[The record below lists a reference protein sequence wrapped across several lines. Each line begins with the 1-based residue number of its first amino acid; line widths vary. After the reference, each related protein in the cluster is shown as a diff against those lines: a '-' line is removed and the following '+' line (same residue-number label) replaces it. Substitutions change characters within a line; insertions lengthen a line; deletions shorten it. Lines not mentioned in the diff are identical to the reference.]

1 MESSMPDYEEIRM
14 ERTMQ
19 IFQINTSRYRSV
31 WPVET
36 LIDIR
41 EPDGSRAKLVVEVTI
56 VDDQRIKGYLPSRCW
71 FDGNDD
77 LRMTFYAT
85 PSLPSAAR
93 PFGDGPLYVFCHELK
108 DGQVVE
114 YDIDTT
120 VFIEHMANP
129 LFWDY
134 DDDRATGVRYVFVC
148 GPKGVSTLFP
158 QESIDRLVKPSPVT
172 ELPVDPFI

>member
-1 MESSMPDYEEIRM
+1 MESSMPDFEEIRM

-19 IFQINTSRYRSV
+19 IYQINTSRYRWV
-31 WPVET
+31 MPVET

-41 EPDGSRAKLVVEVTI
+41 EPDGSRAKLVTHVTI
-56 VDDQRIKGYLPSRCW
+56 VDDQQIKGYLPSRCW

-85 PSLPSAAR
+85 PSLPPAAR
-93 PFGDGPLYVFCHELK
+93 PFGEGPLYVFWIDVR
-108 DGQVVE
+108 DGQVIE

-129 LFWDY
+129 LFWDH

-148 GPKGVSTLFP
+148 GPKGVPTVFA
-158 QESIDRLVKPSPVT
+158 QHSIDRMVEPDRGI
-172 ELPVDPFI
+172 EMPVDPFV